1 MLLRQEKHSDDIGPV
16 RTIFLFIL
24 PLWNFAVEYALQC
37 VNVYGHYLMQREINQ
52 GKRDR
57 LRH

>member
-1 MLLRQEKHSDDIGPV
+1 MLLRQEKHSDDIGPM

-24 PLWNFAVEYALQC
+24 PLWNFEVEYALQC

-52 GKRDR
+52 GKRD
-57 LRH
+57 